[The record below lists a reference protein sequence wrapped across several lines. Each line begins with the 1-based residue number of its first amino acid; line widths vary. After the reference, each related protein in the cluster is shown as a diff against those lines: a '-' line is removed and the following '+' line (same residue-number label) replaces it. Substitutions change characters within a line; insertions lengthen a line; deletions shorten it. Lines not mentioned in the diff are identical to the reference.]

1 MGKTFRRNS
10 DKAFKGKKSKNSSK
24 KLKNWDTLGDAKKK
38 SVKEYLEEEN
48 DY

>member
-10 DKAFKGKKSKNSSK
+10 DKPFKGKKSKDSK
-24 KLKNWDTLGDAKKK
+24 KLKKWDNLGESKKK
-38 SVKEYLEEEN
+38 TIKEYLEEEN

>member
-10 DKAFKGKKSKNSSK
+10 DKPFKGKKSKDSK
-24 KLKNWDTLGDAKKK
+24 KLKKWDGPDPSKKK
-38 SVKEYLEEEN
+38 SVKDFLEEEN